1 MKKAIVIFLSIVLIS
16 FSYSLNNDVYGLDL
30 KQEKQ
35 NIVES
40 LEDLKNNHAISK
52 KSKKHIDDA
61 IEKINES
68 LDEKYWKNDSELN
81 IKEGEKVLN
90 LDKNSINKLDS
101 ILEDKKESPII
112 KNEIFIINLKIAEI
126 DKSLVNNT
134 ITSIQEIIMSEKG
147 VKKLDKAIQN
157 FEEGDELL
165 DNSDYDKAM
174 KKFLKS
180 WDLIRQSL
188 KDPNVK
194 KMKMIEFEGTGDFNF
209 DGVPDVYLK
218 LVDVDKA
225 NKPKHVKI
233 KITGECVNGIIHDD
247 ASMKI
252 GFSTPESLST
262 VFFDEEFTATNKWF
276 KKYDPD
282 KKINPAVI
290 TTVAEYFSFPSSG
303 DDLIQMNS
311 GNEFGSFEFTN
322 QPIIE
327 IGEQTGWTGEF
338 SLNGEPGDYFLR
350 FFLPLTEPTN
360 EGDSCNFVSSFP
372 IPTTINP

>member
-1 MKKAIVIFLSIVLIS
+1 M
-16 FSYSLNNDVYGLDL
+16 
-30 KQEKQ
+30 
-35 NIVES
+35 
-40 LEDLKNNHAISK
+40 
-52 KSKKHIDDA
+52 
-61 IEKINES
+61 
-68 LDEKYWKNDSELN
+68 
-81 IKEGEKVLN
+81 
-90 LDKNSINKLDS
+90 
-101 ILEDKKESPII
+101 
-112 KNEIFIINLKIAEI
+112 INLKIAEI
-126 DKSLVNNT
+126 DKALVDNA

-147 VKKLDKAIQN
+147 LKKLDKAIQN

-165 DNSDYDKAM
+165 ENSDHDKAM

-180 WDLIRQSL
+180 WDLIKQSL

-225 NKPKHVKI
+225 NKPKQVKI
-233 KITGECVNGIIHDD
+233 KITGECVNGVIHDD

-252 GFSTPESLST
+252 GFSTQERLSI

-276 KKYDPD
+276 KKYEPD
-282 KKINPAVI
+282 KKINPVVI

-303 DDLIQMNS
+303 DDLIQMNA

-322 QPIIE
+322 QPIGE

-338 SLNGEPGDYFLR
+338 SFNGEPGDYSLR

-360 EGDSCNFVSSFP
+360 EGDSCNFVSSFS

>member
-1 MKKAIVIFLSIVLIS
+1 VKKAIVVFLSMMLIS

-61 IEKINES
+61 IQKINES
-68 LDEKYWKNDSELN
+68 LDEKYWKNGSELN

-90 LDKNSINKLDS
+90 LDKNSINKLDN
-101 ILEDKKESPII
+101 ILKDKNESLVI
-112 KNEIFIINLKIAEI
+112 KNEIFMINLKIAEI
-126 DKSLVNNT
+126 DKSLVDNA

-147 VKKLDKAIQN
+147 LKKLDKAIQN
-157 FEEGDELL
+157 FEQGDEFL

-180 WDLIRQSL
+180 WDLIKQSL

-194 KMKMIEFEGTGDFNF
+194 KMKMIEFEGIGDFNF

-225 NKPKHVKI
+225 NKPKQVKI
-233 KITGECVNGIIHDD
+233 KITGECVNGVIHDD

-252 GFSTPESLST
+252 GFSTQENLSI

-282 KKINPAVI
+282 KKINPVVI

-322 QPIIE
+322 QPIGE

-338 SLNGEPGDYFLR
+338 AFNGEPGDYSLR

-360 EGDSCNFVSSFP
+360 EGDSCNFVSSFS

>member
-1 MKKAIVIFLSIVLIS
+1 MKKVIIVLLSIVLIS
-16 FSYSLNNDVYGLDL
+16 FSYSLNNNVYGLDL

-40 LEDLKNNHAISK
+40 LENLKNNPDVSK
-52 KSKKHIDDA
+52 KSKKHIESA

-68 LDEKYWKNDSELN
+68 LDEKYWKNGSELN

-90 LDKNSINKLDS
+90 LDKNSINKLDN
-101 ILEDKKESPII
+101 ILEDKKESAVI
-112 KNEIFIINLKIAEI
+112 KNEIFMINLKIAEI
-126 DKSLVNNT
+126 DKSLTNNA
-134 ITSIQEIIMSEKG
+134 IISIQEIIMSEKG
-147 VKKLDKAIQN
+147 LKKLDKAIQN

-165 DNSDYDKAM
+165 DDSDYDKAM

-180 WDLIRQSL
+180 WNLIKQSL

-194 KMKMIEFEGTGDFNF
+194 KMKMVEFEGTGDFNF
-209 DGVPDVYLK
+209 DGIPDVYLK
-218 LVDVDKA
+218 LVDMDKA
-225 NKPKHVKI
+225 DKPKHVKI
-233 KITGECVNGIIHDD
+233 KITGECVNGVIHDD

-252 GFSTPESLST
+252 GLSTPESLST